1 MIGFEA
7 LGLLGF
13 NILRSEVDMLRPRAL
28 RGDMERLRLFDLGVF
43 LVRPRDGPGDMG
55 LRDPG
60 VAGRL
65 LASNIVRVDFASD

>member
-13 NILRSEVDMLRPRAL
+13 NILKFEVDMLRPRAL
-28 RGDMERLRLFDLGVF
+28 GGDMERLRLF

-55 LRDPG
+55 FRDPG

-65 LASNIVRVDFASD
+65 YASNIVHVDFASD